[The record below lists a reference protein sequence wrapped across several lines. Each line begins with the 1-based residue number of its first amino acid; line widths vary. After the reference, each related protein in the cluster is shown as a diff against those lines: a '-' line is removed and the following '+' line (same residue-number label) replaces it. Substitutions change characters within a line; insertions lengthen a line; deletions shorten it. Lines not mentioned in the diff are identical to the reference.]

1 MMTNEIFPNKE
12 LLFQNHH
19 FPGICQESTSPQP
32 CVGTSHNQDFPRRKR
47 QTFYRW
53 CSRITARGFA
63 GSDLVIEYI
72 YGKYIQNLSIHTI
85 RQSSSIILSFLDF
98 LDKKHQS
105 IYDLTRQNIS
115 SFVDNEQDR
124 GLKTESIIHQL
135 EALYAFIAFLVE
147 REVLPYTI
155 RQHKIKLKKPDSL
168 PRAIPGEDIQL
179 LLATISNIQDRALI
193 LLLLRTGMRIGEL
206 LEVKI
211 SDIIFSE
218 RKILIY
224 QGEKNYQGRAVYYS
238 EDAEYALQ
246 QWLYSRNKNSEYLFS
261 GGAGRQLSYTTAW
274 RIMHNALHDAS
285 LRGKGYSLH
294 SLRHTFATEMLNAG
308 MRIEVLQQLLGHQE
322 IGITMRYAKLA
333 DRTKEQ
339 EYFRAMDRI
348 KKGRDYEPDR
358 INTQLQKVFEEKKL
372 LHAKHKKL
380 SE

>member
-1 MMTNEIFPNKE
+1 MMTNEIFPNKD
-12 LLFQNHH
+12 LLSQNHH
-19 FPGICQESTSPQP
+19 FPGIYQEGTSPQP
-32 CVGTSHNQDFPRRKR
+32 YVGTFHNQDFPSRKR
-47 QTFYRW
+47 QTLYRW
-53 CSRITARGFA
+53 CSRITASGFA

-98 LDKKHQS
+98 LDKNSQT

-115 SFVDNEQDR
+115 SFVDDEQDR
-124 GLKTESIIHQL
+124 GLKTESIIHHL

-147 REVLPYTI
+147 REVLPHTI
-155 RQHKIKLKKPDSL
+155 KQHKIKLKKPDSL
-168 PRAIPGEDIQL
+168 PRAIPGEDIQF

-261 GGAGRQLSYTTAW
+261 GGAERQLSYTTAW
-274 RIMHNALHDAS
+274 RIMHKALQDAS

-333 DRTKEQ
+333 DRTREL

-348 KKGRDYEPDR
+348 KKGRHYEPDR

>member
-1 MMTNEIFPNKE
+1 MMTDNIYTNKDSA
-12 LLFQNHH
+12 FQNHRL
-19 FPGICQESTSPQP
+19 PGIYKEGVFPQP
-32 CVGTSHNQDFPRRKR
+32 WAGTSQNGDFSSRKR
-47 QTFYRW
+47 QTLCRW
-53 CSRITARGFA
+53 CSRISASGFA
-63 GSDLVIEYI
+63 SSDLVIEYI

-98 LDKKHQS
+98 LDKNHQT

-124 GLKTESIIHQL
+124 GLKTESIIHHL

-147 REVLPYTI
+147 QEVLPHSI

-168 PRAIPGEDIQL
+168 PRAIPSEDIQS
-179 LLATISNIQDRALI
+179 LLATISNIRDRALI

-246 QWLYSRNKNSEYLFS
+246 QWLHSRKKNSEYLFS
-261 GGAGRQLSYTTAW
+261 GKARRQLSYTTTW
-274 RIMHNALHDAS
+274 RIMHKALQDAG
-285 LRGKGYSLH
+285 LREKSYSLH
-294 SLRHTFATEMLNAG
+294 SLRHTFATDMLNAG

-333 DRTKEQ
+333 DRTREQ

-348 KKGRDYEPDR
+348 KKGRHYEPDR
-358 INTQLQKVFEEKKL
+358 INTKLQKVFEEKKL